1 MKTKHKITK
10 YNNGIV
16 RRYKNRSIALIEGNN
31 ISDGY
36 ILEAINIRSES
47 GKAAVQ
53 HMELKGRAAVDTI
66 CLSPQ
71 SLIALALNAMSLL
84 GVTNIQQLL
93 DLELLEIERLR
104 ILEKKSQEEI
114 QNTISEIE
122 SDIKR
127 NKK

>member
-16 RRYKNRSIALIEGNN
+16 RRYKNRSIALVEGNN

-36 ILEAINIRSES
+36 ILEAVNIRSES
-47 GKAAVQ
+47 GQAAVQ
-53 HMELKGRAAVDTI
+53 HMELRGRASVDTI

-71 SLIALALNAMSLL
+71 SLIALALNAMSIL
-84 GVTNIQQLL
+84 GVTNIEQLY
-93 DLELLEIERLR
+93 DLEILEIERLR
-104 ILEKKSQEEI
+104 ILEE
-114 QNTISEIE
+114 QNQQIISETISEIE
-122 SDIKR
+122 TDIKR